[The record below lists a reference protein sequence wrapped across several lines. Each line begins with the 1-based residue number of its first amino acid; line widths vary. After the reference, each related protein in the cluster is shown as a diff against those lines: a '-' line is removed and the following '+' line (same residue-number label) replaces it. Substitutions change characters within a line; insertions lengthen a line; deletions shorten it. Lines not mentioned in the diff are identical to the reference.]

1 MTFEIKM
8 GLEGILRIK
17 LSGNLDNGIVE
28 NFRREYSPYVDASTP
43 ENPLYNL
50 FYLQELGRL
59 SYPIRQYLIN
69 LSQDPRYGLSAYVK
83 PSRRAKILGQLIQKA
98 TQRENVKFFEVET
111 DAIEW
116 LQLKKNKN

>member
-8 GLEGILRIK
+8 GPEGILRIK

-59 SYPIRQYLIN
+59 SFPIRQYLIN